1 MRFFILD
8 RWSRS
13 GIIRAVSRRI
23 LISSLMASAVLTVPL
38 CAASPST
45 IRIKGGAEVRGTILK
60 DGADQV
66 AVDLG
71 YTIVS
76 VPRTEIVE
84 IIAGGEDDA
93 ATLKAA
99 DEHQAEDIF
108 FVASDR
114 EAMSVDK
121 NVKRVSESV
130 VQIQTPGGMGSGF
143 IINSLGHVVTNQHVI
158 AGEQEIRVVVYRNKA
173 TGIEKQT
180 FSDVKIIAMNG
191 YLDLA
196 LLQIDD
202 EVASKLPHS
211 VLGESDTINQGES
224 VFAIGSPLG
233 LERTVSQGIVS
244 VRGRENAG
252 RWYIQT
258 TTQINP
264 GNSGGPLFNARGE
277 VVGVTNMKIAGMG
290 VEGVGF
296 AIPASLLKL
305 FLKNR
310 EAFSFDPKN
319 PNNGFR
325 YLEPPDLGKP
335 ASTSP
340 SVPSSSGPTKP

>member
-1 MRFFILD
+1 
-8 RWSRS
+8 
-13 GIIRAVSRRI
+13 
-23 LISSLMASAVLTVPL
+23 MASAVLMAPL
-38 CAASPST
+38 HAASPAT
-45 IRIKGGAEVRGTILK
+45 IRLKGGAELKGDVLK
-60 DGADQV
+60 DRPDAV
-66 AVDLG
+66 ALDLG
-71 YTIVS
+71 FTVIS
-76 VPRTEIVE
+76 VPRADIVE
-84 IIAGGEDDA
+84 VIIGA
-93 ATLKAA
+93 AKDQPGKPAS
-99 DEHQAEDIF
+99 DQMAEDIF
-108 FVASDR
+108 FTEPNR
-114 EAMSVDK
+114 ESMPVDK
-121 NVKRVSESV
+121 NVNRVAESV
-130 VQIQTPGGMGSGF
+130 VQIQTPGGLGSGF
-143 IINSLGHVVTNQHVI
+143 LINRLGHVVTNQHVI
-158 AGEQEIRVVVYRNKA
+158 AGEQEIRVVMYRNKA
-173 TGIEKQT
+173 SGIEKQT
-180 FSDVKIIAMNG
+180 FSNVKIIAMNG

-202 EVASKLPHS
+202 AVAPSLPHV
-211 VLGESDTINQGES
+211 VLGESDTINQGEH

-244 VRGRENAG
+244 VRGRENNG

-325 YLEPPDLGKP
+325 YLEPPDLSEPKP
-335 ASTSP
+335 ESPAPPSTSDKSAP
-340 SVPSSSGPTKP
+340 

>member
-1 MRFFILD
+1 
-8 RWSRS
+8 
-13 GIIRAVSRRI
+13 
-23 LISSLMASAVLTVPL
+23 MASAVLALPL
-38 CAASPST
+38 GAASPAT
-45 IRIKGGAEVRGTILK
+45 IRIKGGAEVIGSILK
-60 DGADQV
+60 DGADHV
-66 AVDLG
+66 VVDLG
-71 YTIVS
+71 YTIIT
-76 VPRTEIVE
+76 VPRSEILEV
-84 IIAGGEDDA
+84 IAGGENPEGA
-93 ATLKAA
+93 KKPV
-99 DEHQAEDIF
+99 DEQLAEDIF
-108 FVASDR
+108 FVATNR
-114 EAMSVDK
+114 EAMTVDK
-121 NVKRVSESV
+121 NVRRVSESV

-158 AGEQEIRVVVYRNKA
+158 AGEQEIRVVVYRSKA

-180 FSDVKIIAMNG
+180 YSNVKIIAMNG

-202 EVASKLPHS
+202 EEAAKLPHT
-211 VLGESDTINQGES
+211 VLGESDTIDQGEP

-325 YLEPPDLGKP
+325 YLEPPDLSKP

-340 SVPSSSGPTKP
+340 TVPSNSGQNKP

>member
-1 MRFFILD
+1 
-8 RWSRS
+8 
-13 GIIRAVSRRI
+13 
-23 LISSLMASAVLTVPL
+23 MASAVLVVPL
-38 CAASPST
+38 GAASPKT
-45 IRIKGGAEVRGTILK
+45 IRLKGGAEVRGLVLK
-60 DGADQV
+60 DTAEQM

-71 YTIVS
+71 FQIVTI
-76 VPRTEIVE
+76 PRSEVVE
-84 IIAGGEDDA
+84 VIASDEGADA
-93 ATLKAA
+93 GKKPA
-99 DEHQAEDIF
+99 DEQQAEDIF

-114 EAMSVDK
+114 EAMPVDK
-121 NVKRVSESV
+121 NVKRVSEGV

-173 TGIEKQT
+173 TGVEKQT
-180 FSDVKIIAMNG
+180 FSNVKIIAMNG

-202 EVASKLPHS
+202 EVAASLPHC
-211 VLGESDTINQGES
+211 VLGESDTLNQGDS

-244 VRGRENAG
+244 VRGRENSG

-264 GNSGGPLFNARGE
+264 GNSGGPLFNSRGE

-325 YLEPPDLGKP
+325 YLEPPDLRNPGTSTASPNPGSSKP
-335 ASTSP
+335 
-340 SVPSSSGPTKP
+340 

>member
-1 MRFFILD
+1 MFSL
-8 RWSRS
+8 
-13 GIIRAVSRRI
+13 VSRRV
-23 LISSLMASAVLTVPL
+23 LTFSLMASAVLVVPL
-38 CAASPST
+38 VVASQKT
-45 IRIKGGAEVRGTILK
+45 IRLKGGAEVRGTVLK
-60 DGADQV
+60 DTAEQL

-71 YTIVS
+71 FQVVTI
-76 VPRTEIVE
+76 PRSEVTEV
-84 IIAGGEDDA
+84 IAVDEDADSG
-93 ATLKAA
+93 KKPA
-99 DEHQAEDIF
+99 DEHLAEDIF

-114 EAMSVDK
+114 EAMSVDQ
-121 NVKRVSESV
+121 NVRRVSESV
-130 VQIQTPGGMGSGF
+130 VQIQTPAGMGSGF
-143 IINSLGHVVTNQHVI
+143 IINALGHVVTNQHVI

-173 TGIEKQT
+173 TGVEKQT
-180 FSDVKIIAMNG
+180 FSNVKIIAMNG

-202 EVASKLPHS
+202 GAAATLPHC
-211 VLGESDTINQGES
+211 VLGESDVLNQGDP

-244 VRGRENAG
+244 VRGRENSG

-264 GNSGGPLFNARGE
+264 GNSGGPLFNSRGE

-325 YLEPPDLGKP
+325 YLEPPDLRNPGPP
-335 ASTSP
+335 AS
-340 SVPSSSGPTKP
+340 SSASSNP